1 MRNIEK
7 LLASLPKD
15 QLETLELSRHKA
27 PVKLVVLAKK
37 LGLRVFEASIPMR
50 AGAPMAG
57 ALRTGDPVYEGK
69 DGYWIECHKHDSE
82 TRKRFTIAHE
92 IGHYLFH
99 KHMMTDDIEDNAL
112 YHSDLSIRE
121 EVEANKFAAWLLMP
135 DELIAEYLEQGLD
148 MDAMA
153 KKFNVS
159 RHAMAIKLN
168 LPLG

>member
-1 MRNIEK
+1 MRNIEE
-7 LLASLPKD
+7 LLA
-15 QLETLELSRHKA
+15 ELSKEQLAILQYARRKA
-27 PVKLVVLAKK
+27 PVKMIKLARK
-37 LGLRVFEASIPMR
+37 LGLRVFEAAIPMR
-50 AGAPMAG
+50 AGAPMSG

-82 TRKRFTIAHE
+82 TRKRFTVAHE

-99 KHMMTDDIEDNAL
+99 KHMMADDIEDNAL

>member
-1 MRNIEK
+1 MRNIEE
-7 LLASLPKD
+7 LLA
-15 QLETLELSRHKA
+15 ELSKEQLAILQHARRKA
-27 PVKLVVLAKK
+27 PVKMIKLAKK
-37 LGLRVFEASIPMR
+37 LGLRVFEATIPMR

-57 ALRTGDPVYEGK
+57 ALRTGDQTYEGK
-69 DGYWIECHKHDSE
+69 DGYWIECHRDDSE
-82 TRKRFTIAHE
+82 TRKRFTVAHE

-99 KHMMTDDIEDNAL
+99 KHMITDDIEDNAL
-112 YHSDLSIRE
+112 YHSDLPIRE

>member
-1 MRNIEK
+1 MRNIEE
-7 LLASLPKD
+7 LLA
-15 QLETLELSRHKA
+15 ELSKEQLAILQHARRKA
-27 PVKLVVLAKK
+27 PVKMIKLAKK
-37 LGLRVFEASIPMR
+37 LGLRVFEATIPMR

-82 TRKRFTIAHE
+82 TRKRFTVAHE

-99 KHMMTDDIEDNAL
+99 KHMMTEDIEDNAL
-112 YHSDLSIRE
+112 YHSDLPISE

-153 KKFNVS
+153 RKFNVS